1 MRLCA
6 SLSFAFA
13 LVGLQTTVGAAGND
27 SLGPDGEFRR
37 SVVVNYGEEHVFCVT
52 NLSKS
57 TAVESLSV
65 SAEYSWWEGGTNRTG
80 TLTLTEKTTTYDAD
94 NLITGF
100 FALLTD
106 MDWESVPRVE
116 ETGKL
121 TFSCRVS
128 GHYDSKTSNNN
139 KFTFGHSA
147 GRGGYPKELPHGM
160 SEGDPIVLRPS
171 TESRSAS
178 CDGSSRY
185 CRGDSYFS
193 ANLSAEHKYMFG
205 LEGTNDLPMVMYRK
219 GETNDLFATADSYTN
234 WTDCVKARAFVP
246 EQDGTYVIW
255 VGCGTNLVAVRHATM
270 PFRKPAQ
277 HPHGE
282 ISTVSP
288 AIFVPGY
295 LNDPESGAFD
305 NVIDQELFAFS
316 NYNKGDCL
324 QFSAAFTDMT
334 RAITNLLMRLYDS
347 SGKALGENRWAGGGE
362 IGRVVWAATSAGSSS
377 KPLYIGVCQ
386 DLAKGEQTNAVGTVR
401 LAVSRV
407 ELVERT
413 SVLTAIPDS
422 QARSPVNCP
431 ESASKVR
438 QLGPTEWSNVF
449 ALPARAGITYRIK
462 AGLTADGKDN
472 GYKLTAMAYTLSG
485 TTKKPL
491 AVNLVKDPAAIN
503 PNAAGWWEI
512 HPDANATVYIEVSVA
527 DGPWGSGDGLAY
539 GPYRLYATGAYAE
552 GEGPGELGL
561 LKADMGGAYQA
572 DMGWKIISGP
582 AVAGIVASKE
592 SYYPAGS
599 AVILPVGG
607 AYAVAAKSISG
618 FAKVNA
624 KGYDVSVYVEKYED
638 AKKVVSAAK
647 EFRYFDTA
655 DPLDDG
661 PDTKAKELTTGR
673 SYKPTKISPTSG
685 KAMEVSR
692 SLWNAYE
699 DESYRDTVDW
709 FTVSAK
715 EGAFYR
721 FSLPWAS
728 DEQATEVRVYGPND
742 WTDECDYNVFTNPK
756 DSVRISAEKGTYYIR
771 VANDRPGSSTNCAYR
786 LRTLMTTPGTV
797 KFSKNAITV
806 KDTDAYADIT
816 VNRTG
821 KDGRI
826 RVKYY
831 TVAGAAQPGKDYYP
845 VPKSEPAVLVWENG
859 DNKAKKVRI
868 KLIPDIVTVPIGV
881 TKRFEV
887 RFETYGWDE
896 VDPENEYV
904 PRFDSKMGDTVTVSI
919 SETKKKSAG
928 TVQVTCDNPKK
939 PVFDVVAG
947 ETLVIPFE
955 RVSGTNGIVGVAAVT
970 AKGTAN
976 KSGETDYESAAVTNV
991 WENGVGGPGG
1001 EGLVI
1006 RTMRNPSDYTAKKT
1020 FTVKL
1025 TALTSKKGDAVQYA
1039 KPALAAKTVSVN
1051 ILNDKFA
1058 RTMSDWAKSKAFP
1071 SGVTGVK
1078 ESKPGTWFCADAL
1091 GEELWSVNAASVLSF
1106 SLSGPGRFTY
1116 EAEEAGGT
1124 VTNWIRSGKQT
1135 LKISGVTHI
1144 RSWDYVQL
1152 PAVTPD
1158 VPSVDGA
1165 VVKEGIAEL
1174 RFAPVAGGAEKGIA
1188 YRVYALSA
1196 GSGMKLGDAATEIA
1210 FDGSYRTNVWY
1221 DAINKGKWTW
1231 RVDSFFVGGT
1241 VTNGPKKAWSFTV
1254 ADDSKLPPGASIAE
1268 TKVSGSDAYGNPL
1281 DIVGGDHVVLHRLVK
1296 ADFAVG
1302 APGSKVAKVSGGV
1315 PKGLSLK
1322 SVKQANG
1329 LAQYFLVGTPTKAGK
1344 YLVVLQETSDKVKGT
1359 TTALAI
1365 TVEDAGHPEGTFNGL
1380 AAVGSNDAVGQYRQ
1394 SIAKITFTASS
1405 SGKLS
1410 AKALIGGKTYSFAD
1424 TGYERV
1430 RTNEEGRVT
1439 LEAVL
1444 TQSQKVKQNGVQT
1457 VFVNELRMAV
1467 LEGETDDASLWTLSE
1482 PELRLTMRALPDL
1495 QGEGFARDV
1504 DYFGT
1509 LLRDNTKTKKWV
1521 SAAAGF
1527 SGYYT
1532 VALVPDTQTGGWTN
1546 NVPNGNGYLTMTLDA
1561 KGKAKVGGALADGAS
1576 FSASMPVAFGE
1587 TNGETS
1593 VVLPLYAAKNKSVLA
1608 GWTGIRFPCGQAP
1621 KEPVTGSWTDDVPIV
1636 QAFGDEG
1643 VVWFND
1649 DSNATYDG
1657 KFGYGIGIRP
1667 VGGWYD
1673 KVVNLQRHYIGG
1685 VYDHVFEVDKAT
1697 VDELWQISDLIRAN
1711 VGEGYDLAANALPYG
1726 QSVDLAVNN
1735 FIVDK
1740 QSLVKDSTKT
1750 YYVWDAC
1757 VNPANVKLTFKRAT
1771 GILTGTCCIWYEGLN
1786 AKGALTQKYYSNC
1799 KHAGVFLM
1807 CRDADDLLPEDT
1819 VTAGA
1824 LVIPQ
1829 TIKLPNG
1836 SKRKWNAN
1844 FRFNVRSA
1852 WNPKT
1857 WED

>member
-1 MRLCA
+1 MRLHLSLLLFLSA
-6 SLSFAFA
+6 LQVAAVGEDSLSKNGDFH
-13 LVGLQTTVGAAGND
+13 
-27 SLGPDGEFRR
+27 R
-37 SVVVNYGEEHVFCVT
+37 SVTVDYGQEHTFWVT
-52 NLSKS
+52 DLTNT
-57 TAVESLSV
+57 TAVTDLSV
-65 SAEYSWWEGGTNRTG
+65 TAEYSWREGGTNRVG
-80 TLTLTEKTTTYDAD
+80 RLELQEKTKTYGDG
-94 NLITGF
+94 NETTGF
-100 FALLTD
+100 YVLLTAT
-106 MDWESVPRVE
+106 DWGLVPRVE
-116 ETGKL
+116 DLDKL
-121 TFSCRVS
+121 TFDCMVS
-128 GHYDSKTSNNN
+128 GNYDSVVKENN
-139 KFTFGHSA
+139 KFTFDHCA
-147 GRGGYPKELPHGM
+147 GREFYPKELPHGM
-160 SEGDPIVLRPS
+160 SEDDPVVLGPS
-171 TESRSAS
+171 TVRQSAS

-185 CRGDSYFS
+185 CRGECYFS
-193 ANLSAEHKYMFG
+193 ADLSAGHKYMFG
-205 LEGTNDLPMVMYRK
+205 LEGPDDRPMSMYLK
-219 GETNDLFATADSYTN
+219 GETNDLFAAADCYTN
-234 WTDCVKARAFVP
+234 WTDCVKARALVP
-246 EQDGTYVIW
+246 EQDGTYVVR
-255 VGCGTNLVAVRHATM
+255 VGCGTNRVSVCYAVL
-270 PFRKPAQ
+270 PFRSPAK

-282 ISTVSP
+282 ISTVRP
-288 AIFVPGY
+288 ATFDPGY
-295 LNDPESGAFD
+295 LNDPASGAFD

-324 QFSAAFTDMT
+324 CFRASCTNAAETT
-334 RAITNLLMRLYDS
+334 TNLLLRLYNS
-347 SGKALGENRWAGGGE
+347 KGAVLGESRRVEN
-362 IGRVVWAATSAGSSS
+362 GRFDGRISWAATSAGSSS
-377 KPLYIGVCQ
+377 SPLYVGVCQ
-386 DLAKGEQTNAVGTVR
+386 EVAEGEVPTAGGVR
-401 LAVSRV
+401 LTVEKV
-407 ELVERT
+407 ELAETVT
-413 SVLTAIPDS
+413 LVTAIVD
-422 QARSPVNCP
+422 AADRSPTDPAAGAVP
-431 ESASKVR
+431 TDAR
-438 QLGPTEWSNVF
+438 RLGPLEWSNVF
-449 ALPARAGITYRIK
+449 VLPARAGITYRVK
-462 AGLTADGKDN
+462 AKPTTEGLTS
-472 GYKLTAMAYTLSG
+472 GYALTAEAYTMSG
-485 TTKKPL
+485 KTKKSISPEL
-491 AVNLVKDPAAIN
+491 MTDSAAID
-503 PNAAGWWEI
+503 PSAEGWWEI
-512 HPDANATVYIEVSVA
+512 RPDANAAIYIEVSVA
-527 DGPWGSGDGLAY
+527 DGSWGSGDGLDY
-539 GPYRLYATGAYAE
+539 GPYALHVTAKGS
-552 GEGPGELGL
+552 GNLGL
-561 LKADMGGAYQA
+561 LQANMGGAA
-572 DMGWKIISGP
+572 ESDMGWKLVSGP
-582 AVAGIVASKE
+582 AVAAIVSGKE
-592 SYYPAGS
+592 PYYPAGS
-599 AVILPVGG
+599 VVILPVGG
-607 AYAVAAKSISG
+607 SYTVAAKSITG

-624 KGYDVSVYVEKYED
+624 KGYDANVYVEEYGTG
-638 AKKVVSAAK
+638 KVVSRAK
-647 EFRYFDTA
+647 EFRYFDTV

-661 PDTKAKELTTGR
+661 PDAKAKDPATGR
-673 SYKPTKISPTSG
+673 ACKPTKISPTAG
-685 KAMEVSR
+685 KALENSR

-699 DESYRDTVDW
+699 GESYRDTCDW
-709 FTVSAK
+709 FTLSAA

-721 FSLPWAS
+721 FSLPWTS
-728 DEQATEVRVYGPND
+728 DERATEVRVYGPGN
-742 WTDECDYNVFTNPK
+742 WTNECAYNVFTNPK
-756 DSVRISAEKGTYYIR
+756 AAVRISAEKGTYYIR
-771 VANDRPGSSTNCAYR
+771 VANDRPASSTNCAYT

-797 KFSKNAITV
+797 RFSKNAITV
-806 KDTDAYADIT
+806 KDTSAYADIK

-831 TVAGAAQPGKDYYP
+831 TVAGGAQPGKDYYP

-859 DNKAKKVRI
+859 DNKAKTVRI

-881 TKRFEV
+881 TKAFKV
-887 RFETYGWDE
+887 RFETFGWDE
-896 VDPENEYV
+896 VDTANEYV

-1091 GEELWSVNAASVLSF
+1091 GEELWSANAASALTF

-1116 EAEEAGGT
+1116 DAEGAGGT

-1165 VVKEGIAEL
+1165 VVKEGPAEL
-1174 RFAPVAGGAEKGIA
+1174 RFVPVAEDAEKGIA

-1254 ADDSKLPPGASIAE
+1254 ADDSKLPPGATLAE
-1268 TKVSGSDAYGNPL
+1268 TEVSGSDAHGNPL
-1281 DIVGGDHVVLHRLVK
+1281 DVVGGDHVILHRLVK
-1296 ADFAVG
+1296 ASFTVG

-1329 LAQYFLVGTPTKAGK
+1329 LAQYFLVGTPTKAGE

-1380 AAVGSNDAVGQYRQ
+1380 AAVGSDDAVGQYRQ
-1394 SIAKITFTASS
+1394 SIAKISFTASS

-1439 LEAVL
+1439 IEALL

-1576 FSASMPVAFGE
+1576 FSASMPVSFGE
-1587 TNGETS
+1587 TNGEMS

-1621 KEPVTGSWTDDVPIV
+1621 KEPVTGSWTDDVPVV

-1657 KFGYGIGIRP
+1657 KFGYGIGIHP

-1685 VYDHVFEVDKAT
+1685 DYDHVFEVDTAT

-1711 VGEGYDLAANALPYG
+1711 VGGAYHLATNALPYG

-1735 FIVDK
+1735 LTVDK

-1750 YYVWDAC
+1750 YYVWDEC

-1786 AKGALTQKYYSNC
+1786 AKGVLTQKYYSNC

-1852 WNPKT
+1852 KHPMDWG
-1857 WED
+1857 D